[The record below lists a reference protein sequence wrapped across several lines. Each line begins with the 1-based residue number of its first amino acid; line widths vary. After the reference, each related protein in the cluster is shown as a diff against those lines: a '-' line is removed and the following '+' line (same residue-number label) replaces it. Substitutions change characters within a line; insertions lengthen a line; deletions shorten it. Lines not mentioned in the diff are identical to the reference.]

1 MVQNIEFG
9 KMQIYYQLF
18 GGDSVQIVK
27 IVRKTTKRQ
36 SIYQSTYERTEKIL
50 PNKLYLI
57 TLQQKSKVYR
67 FCCFFEMS

>member
-57 TLQQKSKVYR
+57 TLQQKNKVYR
-67 FCCFFEMS
+67 FCYFFEMS

>member
-9 KMQIYYQLF
+9 KMKIYYQLF

-57 TLQQKSKVYR
+57 TLQQKNKVYR
-67 FCCFFEMS
+67 FCYFFEMS

>member
-1 MVQNIEFG
+1 MAQNVEFG
-9 KMQIYYQLF
+9 KMQIYYHLF

-57 TLQQKSKVYR
+57 TLQQKNKVYR